1 MILPRIYENILTG
14 KFEAF
19 SVDPEIPHCYGLGD
33 TAENAL
39 MSYKLLRKVML
50 K

>member
-1 MILPRIYENILTG
+1 MKLPKIYQNVITG

-19 SVDPEIPHCYGLGD
+19 SVDPEIPHCYGIGN
-33 TAENAL
+33 TEENAL
-39 MSYKLLRKVML
+39 MSYKLLRRVML